1 MKLSLDFAFEGF
13 RIVRQRPTVLLFWG
27 LLSLIFGGI
36 AMYLTISAGGPSL
49 QDILNAVNTK
59 DTAAIV
65 AVQTKFISV
74 TLLSVPFSLIM
85 QALVSNAIF
94 RQVLSGKAG
103 RFGGLGL
110 GKDELRQI
118 VVVVLFQVMTSLLL
132 VACLA
137 VASLIGAALMAVLG
151 QGGIAL
157 ALMLGT
163 GVFLWLV
170 ARLSLAPVQSF
181 DQKRINLLGSWELTK
196 GQTSK
201 LLIGYVIALILSVV
215 VYFLC
220 VAILAMCVVAFNG
233 GNVSALNPLQDITG
247 QGAKAFENPVV
258 VTFAVA
264 MNFLVAPLLLAISIG
279 APAAAYKTL
288 SGKVASAE
296 TVF

>member
-13 RIVRQRPTVLLFWG
+13 RIVRQRPSVLLFWG
-27 LLSLIFGGI
+27 LLSLICGGI

-49 QDILNAVNTK
+49 QDIMNAVNSK
-59 DTAAIV
+59 NTAAII
-65 AVQTKFISV
+65 AVQSKFISV
-74 TLLSVPFSLIM
+74 TLLSIPFSLIM

-94 RQVLSGKAG
+94 RQVLSGEAG

-118 VVVVLFQVMTSLLL
+118 VVVILFQVMTSLILM
-132 VACLA
+132 ACLA
-137 VASLIGAALMAVLG
+137 AASLVGAALMAVLG
-151 QGGIAL
+151 QAGVAL

-170 ARLSLAPVQSF
+170 ARLSLVPVQSF

-201 LLIGYVIALILSVV
+201 LFIGYVIALVLSVI

-220 VAILAMCVVAFNG
+220 VAVIAACVVAFNG
-233 GNVSALNPLQDITG
+233 GNAAALNPLQDITSL
-247 QGAKAFENPVV
+247 GAKAFENPVV

-288 SGKVASAE
+288 SGKAPSAE